1 MSRVQI
7 ATTAGATA
15 TIDDAKLAQLSAG
28 FRGELLRESDESY
41 DETREIWNA
50 MIDKRPAVILRCTGT
65 ADVIRAVRFAREH
78 DLLVSI
84 RGGGHN
90 VAGLALC
97 DGGLLIDLSP
107 MKGVHVDPQERI
119 LRAQPGLRL
128 GDLDH
133 ETQAY
138 GLAVSA
144 GIVTTTGIAGLT
156 LGGGFGWI
164 TPKYGL
170 TIDNLRS
177 ADVITAEG
185 ELLKASHDDN
195 PDLFWGIR
203 GGGGNFGIVTSF
215 EYQAHPVGPT
225 IFSGMI
231 AYPMA
236 KAREVL
242 SLVRDFIVDAP
253 EEIAV
258 IPVLRIAPPLPSL
271 PEELHGKPVI
281 SVFACYIGPVEKG
294 DSVLRPLR
302 EFGPPAADTFGPQPF
317 VAHQSILDATQP
329 AGRNYYW
336 KSEDLPPLTDD
347 AIDTIVTHAEKI
359 TSPHSVVALFHL
371 GGAASRVPE
380 DACAY
385 SHRNA
390 RHALNINASWTDEDS
405 DKHITWARDFDAAM
419 QPHSLGVYVNF
430 LSNEGQD
437 RVKAA
442 YGAPKYE
449 RLVDLKRKYDPT
461 NFFRVNQ
468 NIQP

>member
-1 MSRVQI
+1 MNDAAAAIEELRQMLHGPVL
-7 ATTAGATA
+7 TR
-15 TIDDAKLAQLSAG
+15 DDAA
-28 FRGELLRESDESY
+28 Y
-41 DETREIWNA
+41 DDARAIWNA
-50 MIDKRPAVILRCTGT
+50 MIDKRPLAIVRCTGT
-65 ADVIRAVRFAREH
+65 ADVIQAVRFAREH
-78 DLLVSI
+78 ELLVSI

-97 DGGLLIDLSP
+97 DDGLLIDLSL
-107 MKGVHVDPQERI
+107 MKGVHVDTQRRI
-119 LRAQPGLRL
+119 VRAQPGARL

-133 ETQAY
+133 ETQAF

-170 TIDNLRS
+170 TVDNLLS
-177 ADVITAEG
+177 ADVVTAEG
-185 ELLKASHDDN
+185 ELVKASPNDN

-225 IFSGMI
+225 VYSGVI
-231 AYPMA
+231 AHPME

-242 SLVRDFIVDAP
+242 SLVRDILVDAP
-253 EEIAV
+253 EELTV
-258 IPVLRIAPPLPSL
+258 IPALRIAPPSPLLPQ
-271 PEELHGKPVI
+271 ELDGKPVI
-281 SVFACYIGPVEKG
+281 LVFACYIGPLEQG
-294 DSVLRPLR
+294 DQVLSRLR
-302 EFGPPAADTFGPQPF
+302 DYGAPAADTLGPHLF
-317 VAHQSILDATQP
+317 TDHQSVFDATQP

-336 KSEDLPPLTDD
+336 KSEDLPPLTDP
-347 AIDTIVTHAEKI
+347 AIDTIVAHSENI
-359 TSPHSVVALFHL
+359 TSPHSVVALFQL
-371 GGAASRVPE
+371 GGAAGRVPE

-390 RHALNINASWTDEDS
+390 RHAININASWTDEDS
-405 DKHITWARDFDAAM
+405 DKHIAWARDFDTAM
-419 QPHSLGVYVNF
+419 QSYTLGVYVNF

-442 YGAPKYE
+442 YGPKKYD
-449 RLVDLKRKYDPT
+449 RLVALKRKYDPT

>member
-1 MSRVQI
+1 M
-7 ATTAGATA
+7 
-15 TIDDAKLAQLSAG
+15 AQTHAAITDESALDSLIG
-28 FRGELLRESDESY
+28 SVRGEVIRTGDPGY
-41 DETREIWNA
+41 DEVRTVWNA
-50 MIDKRPAVILRCTGT
+50 MIDKRPGVILRCSGV
-65 ADVIRAVRFAREH
+65 ADVIQAVRFAREH
-78 DLLVSI
+78 ELLVSI

-97 DGGLLIDLSP
+97 DDGLLIDLSR
-107 MKGVHVDPQERI
+107 MKGVHVDTQRRI
-119 LRAQPGLRL
+119 VRAQPGATL

-133 ETQAY
+133 ETQAF

-156 LGGGFGWI
+156 VGGGFGWI

-170 TIDNLRS
+170 TIDNLLS
-177 ADVITAEG
+177 ADVVTAEG
-185 ELLKASHDDN
+185 ELVKASPNDN

-225 IFSGMI
+225 VFSGVI
-231 AYPMA
+231 AHPME

-253 EEIAV
+253 EELTV
-258 IPVLRIAPPLPSL
+258 IPVLRIAAPSPLL
-271 PEELHGKPVI
+271 PQELHGKPVI
-281 SVFACYIGPVEKG
+281 LVLACYIGPLEEG
-294 DSVLRPLR
+294 DRVFRRLRD
-302 EFGPPAADTFGPQPF
+302 FGAPAADTLGPHLF
-317 VAHQSILDATQP
+317 TAHQSILDANFP

-336 KSEDLPPLTDD
+336 KSEDLPPLSDA
-347 AIDTIVTHAEKI
+347 AIDTIVAHAENI
-359 TSPHSVVALFHL
+359 TSPYSAVGLFQL

-390 RHALNINASWTDEDS
+390 RHALNISASWTDEDS
-405 DKHITWARDFDAAM
+405 DKHIAWARDFDTAM
-419 QPHSLGVYVNF
+419 QPYTVGVYVNF

-442 YGAPKYE
+442 YGPGKYE
-449 RLVDLKRKYDPT
+449 RLVALKRKYDPT

>member
-1 MSRVQI
+1 MNDAAAAIEELRQMLHGPVVTQ
-7 ATTAGATA
+7 
-15 TIDDAKLAQLSAG
+15 DDAA
-28 FRGELLRESDESY
+28 Y
-41 DETREIWNA
+41 DDARAIWNA
-50 MIDKRPAVILRCTGT
+50 MIDKRPLAIARCTGT
-65 ADVIRAVRFAREH
+65 ADVIQAVRFAREH
-78 DLLVSI
+78 ELLVSI

-97 DGGLLIDLSP
+97 DDGLLIDLSP
-107 MKGVHVDPQERI
+107 MKGVHVDTQRRI
-119 LRAQPGLRL
+119 VRAQPGATL

-133 ETQAY
+133 ETQAF

-156 LGGGFGWI
+156 VGGGFGWI

-170 TIDNLRS
+170 TIDNLLS
-177 ADVITAEG
+177 ADVVTAEG
-185 ELLKASHDDN
+185 ELVKASPNDN

-225 IFSGMI
+225 VYSGVI
-231 AYPMA
+231 AHPME

-242 SLVRDFIVDAP
+242 SLVRDILVDAP
-253 EEIAV
+253 EELTV
-258 IPVLRIAPPLPSL
+258 IPVLRIAAPSPLL
-271 PEELHGKPVI
+271 PQELHGKPVI
-281 SVFACYIGPVEKG
+281 LVLACYIGPLEEG
-294 DSVLRPLR
+294 DRVLQRLR
-302 EFGPPAADTFGPQPF
+302 EFGTPAADTLGPHLF
-317 VAHQSILDATQP
+317 TAHQSILDANFP

-336 KSEDLPPLTDD
+336 KSEDLPPLSDA
-347 AIDTIVTHAEKI
+347 AIDTIVAHAENI
-359 TSPHSVVALFHL
+359 TSPYSAVGLFQL
-371 GGAASRVPE
+371 GGAAGRVPE

-390 RHALNINASWTDEDS
+390 RHALNISASWTGEDS
-405 DKHITWARDFDAAM
+405 DKHIAWARDFDTAM
-419 QPHSLGVYVNF
+419 QPYTLGVYVNF

-442 YGAPKYE
+442 YGPQKYD
-449 RLVDLKRKYDPT
+449 RLVALKRKYDPT